1 MLFNS
6 IEFLLFFPTVV
17 LLYFIIP
24 GKVRMY
30 WLLVV
35 SYVFYMGW
43 NAEYAL
49 LLLFSTLV
57 TWISGLLIG
66 HSRAKVKKAQES
78 GVPCK
83 DLSKLWVVLCLVI
96 NLGIL
101 FFFKYFDF
109 TVANLNSLLALIG
122 REPLRP
128 SFSVLLPVG
137 ISFYIF
143 QALSYTIDVLRG
155 DVRVEKNFFKYA
167 VFVSFFPQLVA
178 GPIERSS
185 HLLEQ
190 FDTPH
195 TFSMKNLRDG
205 LLMMLWGFFQKLV
218 VADRAA
224 ILVNEVFNACEYYS
238 GFTVILACMLFAVQI
253 YGDFAGY
260 SCIAIGAGQV
270 LGFDLMR
277 NFTQPYFATS
287 VADFWRRWHIS
298 LSTWF
303 RDYLYIPL
311 GGNRKGTVRKY
322 LNQMIVMLVSG
333 LWHGAAWTYV
343 IWGGL
348 NGLMEVIGGATK
360 SFRSRLRQKLGVDE
374 SSFSTRLGKTIVTF
388 LLIDLTWIFFRANS
402 LQDAFHILGSI
413 FTGLDP
419 NVFIDGSLMRLG
431 LDQAE
436 WFALGWGLIGL
447 LIVGVM
453 NERGMDIRESLS
465 RQQTWFRWM
474 VYLVLFFSVLLFG
487 VYGPGFEASAFIYFQ
502 F

>member
-17 LLYFIIP
+17 LAYFLIP

-43 NAEYAL
+43 NPEYAL
-49 LLLFSTLV
+49 LLLFSTGV
-57 TWISGLLIG
+57 TWVSGLLIG
-66 HSRAKVKKAQES
+66 RSRAKVKQAEENGTK
-78 GVPCK
+78 CR
-83 DLSKLWVVLCLVI
+83 DLSRLWVALCLVI

-109 TVANLNSLLALIG
+109 TVSNLNSLLAALG
-122 REPLRP
+122 REPVRP

-143 QALSYTIDVLRG
+143 QALSYTIDVVRG

-195 TFSMKNLRDG
+195 SFSLKNLKDG

-218 VADRAA
+218 IADRAA
-224 ILVNEVFNACEYYS
+224 IVVNEVFNACEYYS
-238 GFTVILACMLFAVQI
+238 GFTVVLAIMLFAVQI

-270 LGFDLMR
+270 MGFDLMR

-311 GGNRKGTVRKY
+311 GGNRKGTARKY

-348 NGLMEVIGGATK
+348 NGLMEIIGGATK
-360 SFRSRLRQKLGVDE
+360 DFRSRLRGQLGVNE
-374 SSFSTRLGKTIVTF
+374 KSLSTRLGKMLVTF
-388 LLIDLTWIFFRANS
+388 LLINLTWVFFRANTVE
-402 LQDAFHILGSI
+402 DAFYIVGSI
-413 FTGLDP
+413 FRGWDL
-419 NVFIDGSLMRLG
+419 NVFIDGSLLRLG
-431 LDQAE
+431 FDISE
-436 WFALGWGLIGL
+436 WISLGIGL
-447 LIVGVM
+447 AVLLMVGIM

-465 RQQTWFRWM
+465 RQQLWFRWL
-474 VYLVLFFSVLLFG
+474 VYLLLFFSVLLLG
-487 VYGPGFEASAFIYFQ
+487 IYGPGFEASAFIYFQ